1 MNGILKRKVFFA
13 RVRFTSPLNISSGE
27 DEWTDAD
34 ILRDCDGNPFV
45 PGSSLAGAMRAYLE
59 KEKNM
64 PCMMGYSD
72 RNDTGKMSSLFISD
86 MVFDKNIVSGVRDG
100 VALDENKITKTG
112 SKYDMEILEGRAE
125 GCFYMELAVRE
136 RDMEREDQW
145 EQELASVFQGIQKG
159 EIRLGKKK
167 TRGFGRFELLS
178 LSVKTYQKENYL
190 DYADAYEESTWADAA
205 DEKEAWLHKV
215 SEELKM
221 FHIIVPLRLKGGISI
236 RQYAARKNEPDF
248 VHLTDHQMPVIPG
261 SSFAGAIRH
270 RTENIL
276 RELMS
281 DKEENRISVDRIIN
295 RVFGYVKNPEIGEM
309 QDEIQACASDIIIS
323 ESEIRD
329 ARFLTM
335 VRTGISRFEAAVR
348 DGALYKERTCV
359 DGRTELEIT
368 VRKDQRDDEWIM
380 GILLLALKDLQ
391 NGFLA
396 VGGQTAI
403 GRGVFSPDGPILID
417 GEQGREEEYIRNAFR
432 RLVGN
437 GGE

>member
-1 MNGILKRKVFFA
+1 MNGILKRKVFFI

-34 ILRDCDGNPFV
+34 ILKDCDGNPFV

-59 KEKNM
+59 KEKNT

-86 MVFDKNIVSGVRDG
+86 LIFDKNIVSGVRDG
-100 VALDENKITKTG
+100 VALDENKIAKTG
-112 SKYDMEILEGRAE
+112 SKYDMEILEGKVE
-125 GCFYMELAVRE
+125 GHFFMELAVRE
-136 RDMEREDQW
+136 SDVNKEEQW
-145 EQELASVFQGIQKG
+145 SDEIASVFQGIQNG

-167 TRGFGRFELLS
+167 TRGFGKFELLS
-178 LSVKTYQKENYL
+178 VFVKTYQKDNYL
-190 DYADAYEESTWADAA
+190 DYADAYEESTWSDDA
-205 DEKEAWLHKV
+205 DEKDIWLHRTV
-215 SEELKM
+215 EEAKM
-221 FHIIVPLRLKGGISI
+221 FHIKVPLRLKGGISI

-270 RTENIL
+270 RTESIL
-276 RELMS
+276 SELLRDREEITIPVY
-281 DKEENRISVDRIIN
+281 KIIN
-295 RVFGYVKNPEIGEM
+295 RAFGYANNSQNEEAI
-309 QDEIQACASDIIIS
+309 DEIQACASDIIIS

-329 ARFLTM
+329 ASFLTM

-359 DGRTELEIT
+359 DGRTELEIM
-368 VRKDQRDDEWIM
+368 VRKDDRDDEWIM

-403 GRGVFSPDGPILID
+403 GRGVFLSDGPILID
-417 GEQGREEEYIRNAFR
+417 GEEGREEEYIRNAFR
-432 RLVGN
+432 CLVGN